1 MTAVE
6 IVLKVISINVGSKI
20 RMTTMQYKLPY
31 RTHKVTLFMISIAM
45 LTLSLNN
52 TVALASGQSATV
64 ASKELKSSLPPIDT
78 AAPSRFETASFGL
91 G

>member
-1 MTAVE
+1 MH
-6 IVLKVISINVGSKI
+6 
-20 RMTTMQYKLPY
+20 YKLRYP
-31 RTHKVTLFMISIAM
+31 TKKVTIFMISIAM
-45 LTLSLNN
+45 LTLSLNS

-64 ASKELKSSLPPIDT
+64 ESKEIQNSQPPIDT

>member
-1 MTAVE
+1 ML
-6 IVLKVISINVGSKI
+6 ILINISVSSKMRI
-20 RMTTMQYKLPY
+20 TTVHYKLPY
-31 RTHKVTLFMISIAM
+31 RTQKVTIFMISIAM
-45 LTLSLNN
+45 LILSLNS